1 MSKENIDVDLEV
13 SSPLMF
19 RNIVETVGVLRDD
32 PVWRFSYEGLEMGV
46 MDPSHVCMLILDLPR
61 SFFDVYHVYDD
72 VAFSVDIPT
81 LLKGLKLKKRDRM
94 MKLQYVKNGGDEKLI
109 VRLISDIMRVKK
121 FPTESDVAE
130 EELPVPK
137 IFYKTSTRLTSNVV
151 KRILDDYKGNLTHVT
166 FTASDEGL
174 RIWGGSSEYE
184 ESVLLDRGN
193 EHIAEHHVD
202 EKAEATFDLE
212 WLRGFMA
219 KATKVSNLM
228 TVELMDDMPIKIDV
242 ELPIGSLTYYQAP
255 CIGV

>member
-166 FTASDEGL
+166 
-174 RIWGGSSEYE
+174 
-184 ESVLLDRGN
+184 LLDRGN